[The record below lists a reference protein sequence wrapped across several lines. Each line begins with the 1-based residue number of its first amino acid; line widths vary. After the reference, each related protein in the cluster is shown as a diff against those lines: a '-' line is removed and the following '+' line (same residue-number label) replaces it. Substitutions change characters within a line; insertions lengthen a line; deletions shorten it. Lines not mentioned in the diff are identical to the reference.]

1 MFSVTAFAPYAV
13 RVVLIMI
20 GVFLV
25 AMGDGFSLV
34 DILSFNPSFQLQVQL
49 IRVY

>member
-25 AMGDGFSLV
+25 LMRPITSYYVLCDV
-34 DILSFNPSFQLQVQL
+34 
-49 IRVY
+49 

>member
-1 MFSVTAFAPYAV
+1 MFFVTAFAFYVV
-13 RVVLIMI
+13 RVVLIMQ

-25 AMGDGFSLV
+25 AMGDGFSLI
-34 DILSFNPSFQLQVQL
+34 DILSFHPSFQLQVQL